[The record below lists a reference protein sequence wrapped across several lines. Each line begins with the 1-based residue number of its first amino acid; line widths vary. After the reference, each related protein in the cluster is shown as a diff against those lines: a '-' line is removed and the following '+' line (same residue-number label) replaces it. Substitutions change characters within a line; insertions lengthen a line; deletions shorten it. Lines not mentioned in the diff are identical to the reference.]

1 MIRMTGAQLIIQLL
15 ERQGIRVISGIPGGA
30 NLPLYDALSQSR
42 VIRHVLARHEQ
53 GAGFIAQGMARVMGT
68 PQVCFATSGPG
79 ATNVLTAVADAKLD
93 SIPLICITGQ
103 VSSAL
108 IGTDAFQEVDT
119 YGMSLPITKHNFL
132 VRSAAELL
140 DVIPKAFRIAASG
153 RPGPVLIDVTK
164 DAQTGMVEFESW
176 PKPGTAGPTPK
187 LSHDNIA
194 TAAAMINRA
203 RKPVLYLGGGVIH
216 SRQECRSHEGKAE
229 DARMNGQD
237 ARSTRNRRDA
247 GSASATELATRLAE
261 RVGMPTT
268 MTLMALG
275 AMPTDH
281 ALSLGMLGMHAA
293 RYTNM
298 VLEECDLLIAAG
310 ARFDDRATGK
320 VAQFCPHAEII
331 HIDIDASELGKI
343 KTPHVAIHGDVGE
356 ALAALLPRVE
366 KNERREWR
374 DHVAELRRR
383 FPLQTPGIDDPRTH
397 YGLIAHAAKL
407 AGEDAIVTTD
417 VGQHQMWTAQAYP
430 FRCPRQWLTSGG
442 LGTMGFGVPAA
453 IGAALACPDRT
464 VVCFSGDGSLLMNC
478 QELAT
483 AAEENVNV
491 KIVLMNNNSL
501 GLVHQQQDLFYGRR
515 LFASDYQARV
525 DFVGLAR
532 SLGVKAYDL
541 ADDDDPR
548 GTLARALRELGPCLI
563 HALIDA
569 EEKVYPM
576 VPPGAANKDM
586 IGHEVEREERVIV

>member
-1 MIRMTGAQLIIQLL
+1 MIRMTGAQIIIHLL
-15 ERQGIRVISGIPGGA
+15 ERQGIRIISGIPGGA
-30 NLPLYDALSQSR
+30 NLPMYDALSQSR
-42 VIRHVLARHEQ
+42 KIRHVLARHEQ
-53 GAGFIAQGMARVMGT
+53 GAGFIAQGMARVTGT

-103 VSSAL
+103 VPSAL

-140 DVIPKAFRIAASG
+140 DVIPDAFRIAASG

-164 DAQTGMVEFESW
+164 DAQTGILAFESW
-176 PKPGTAGPTPK
+176 PEPGTLGPTPR
-187 LSHDNIA
+187 LDRGDIA
-194 TAAAMINRA
+194 KAAAMINRA

-216 SRQECRSHEGKAE
+216 A
-229 DARMNGQD
+229 DA
-237 ARSTRNRRDA
+237 A
-247 GSASATELATRLAE
+247 ASAVRLAE
-261 RVGMPTT
+261 RAGMPTT

-275 AMPTDH
+275 AMPMDH
-281 ALSLGMLGMHAA
+281 TLSLGMLGMHAA

-298 VLEECDLLIAAG
+298 VLEECDLLMAAG

-320 VAQFCPHAEII
+320 VAQFCPRAEII

-343 KTPHVAIHGDVGE
+343 KRPQVAIHGDVGE
-356 ALAALLPRVE
+356 ALAALLPQVE
-366 KNERREWR
+366 KNTRCEWR
-374 DHVAELRRR
+374 EHVAELRQR
-383 FPLQTPGIDDPRTH
+383 FPLQTRGIDDPRAP
-397 YGLIAHAAKL
+397 YGLIAHVAKL
-407 AGEDAIVTTD
+407 AGKEAIVSTD
-417 VGQHQMWTAQAYP
+417 VGQHQMWTAQVYP
-430 FRCPRQWLTSGG
+430 FQRPRQWLTSGG

-453 IGAALACPDRT
+453 IGAALACPERT

-532 SLGVKAYDL
+532 SLGVRAYDL
-541 ADDDDPR
+541 ADDDDPQ
-548 GTLARALRELGPCLI
+548 GTLARAVCEPGPCLI
-563 HALIDA
+563 HALIDT
-569 EEKVYPM
+569 EEKVFPM

-586 IGHEVEREERVIV
+586 IGHEEERNEGAMV